1 MVDDVQHTLLLSDED
16 TRFTSRSSL
25 RIYYYNNL
33 CLKSR
38 FECPLKGAMRAQEE
52 LFLHVA
58 HRYTADLYEIR
69 LTDSKG
75 AFSDIR
81 NSRQND

>member
-1 MVDDVQHTLLLSDED
+1 
-16 TRFTSRSSL
+16 
-25 RIYYYNNL
+25 
-33 CLKSR
+33 
-38 FECPLKGAMRAQEE
+38 MRAQEE

-75 AFSDIR
+75 AFGDIR
-81 NSRQND
+81 NSRQNA